1 MEYSILRVDKFF
13 KLSRIIKRRTEA
25 KKACDSNSV
34 KVNDKIAKAGDDIK
48 PQDKIKIF
56 FRHKVLEIEVLEIP
70 IGNVS
75 ISDSSRL
82 YRIIK
87 EEKKSID

>member
-1 MEYSILRVDKFF
+1 LRVDKFF

-34 KVNDKIAKAGDDIK
+34 EVNEKTAKAGDNIK
-48 PQDKIKIF
+48 PHDKIKIY
-56 FRHKVLEIEVLEIP
+56 FRHKILEIEVLEIP
-70 IGNVS
+70 VGNVS
-75 ISDSSRL
+75 ISHSSQL

>member
-1 MEYSILRVDKFF
+1 MRIDKFF

-34 KVNDKIAKAGDDIK
+34 KVNEKTAKAGDNIK
-48 PQDKIKIF
+48 PHDKIKIY
-56 FRHKVLEIEVLEIP
+56 FRHKILEIEILEVP
-70 IGNVS
+70 VGNVS
-75 ISDSSRL
+75 ISHSSQL

>member
-1 MEYSILRVDKFF
+1 MRIDKFF

-25 KKACDSNSV
+25 KKACDSGSV
-34 KVNDKIAKAGDDIK
+34 MLNGKNAKAGDDVK
-48 PQDKIKIF
+48 PNDRIKIL
-56 FRHKVLEIEVLEIP
+56 FRYKILEIEVLEIP

-75 ISDSSRL
+75 ISHSSRL

-87 EEKKSID
+87 EEKIPID

>member
-1 MEYSILRVDKFF
+1 MRVDKFF

-34 KVNDKIAKAGDDIK
+34 KVNEKTAKAGDNIN
-48 PQDKIKIF
+48 PHDKIKIY
-56 FRHKVLEIEVLEIP
+56 FRHKILEIEILEVP
-70 IGNVS
+70 VGNVS
-75 ISDSSRL
+75 ISHSSQL

>member
-1 MEYSILRVDKFF
+1 LRIDKFF

-34 KVNDKIAKAGDDIK
+34 KINEKTAKAGDNVK
-48 PQDKIKIF
+48 PHDKITIY
-56 FRHKVLEIEVLEIP
+56 FRHKILEIEVLEIP
-70 IGNVS
+70 VGNVS
-75 ISDSSRL
+75 ISHSSQL